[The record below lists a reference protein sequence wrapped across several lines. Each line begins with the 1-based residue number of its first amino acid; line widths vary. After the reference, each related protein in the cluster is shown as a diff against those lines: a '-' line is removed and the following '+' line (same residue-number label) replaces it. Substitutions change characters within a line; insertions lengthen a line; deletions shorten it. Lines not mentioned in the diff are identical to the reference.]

1 MLLQLLAVQEGEL
14 HLLHDVGLFLGQH
27 IGLGAIDGWEEG
39 VEQRM
44 FDTADIEHA
53 PRIIDL
59 IEQQAVFHQILRPPL
74 DELALELELD
84 DGDRLLHLRHQAD
97 FIAGEIFARVH
108 LGAEQAARIVLVGF
122 HGERGQR
129 QEADPVT
136 VAQRFHVAVAQRAA
150 HHVGDAGL
158 APGGRAHPQDV
169 VVAPLD
175 VDLMMLHQVVK
186 NEVRPRPTVVNVTDD
201 VQLLD
206 GQALD
211 QFGQAGDEHHG
222 AAG

>member
-1 MLLQLLAVQEGEL
+1 
-14 HLLHDVGLFLGQH
+14 
-27 IGLGAIDGWEEG
+27 
-39 VEQRM
+39 M
-44 FDTADIEHA
+44 FGPADIEHA
-53 PRIIDL
+53 PCIIDL
-59 IEQQAVFHQILRPPL
+59 IQQQAVFHQILRPPF
-74 DELALELELD
+74 DELALKLELD

-97 FIAGEIFARVH
+97 FIAGEIFTGIH
-108 LGAEQAARIVLVGF
+108 LGTEQAARIVLVGF

-129 QEADPVT
+129 QQADPVA
-136 VAQRFHVAVAQRAA
+136 VAQRFHVAVAQCAA

-175 VDLMMLHQVVK
+175 VDLVMFHQVIK
-186 NEVRPRPTVVNVTDD
+186 NEVRPRPTVVDIADD
-201 VQLLD
+201 VQLFD

-211 QFGQAGDEHHG
+211 QLGQAGDEHHG